1 MWTMPEPKGL
11 GRTTAMEAE
20 KLNVVSEGCN
30 TRIVS
35 ICYIPPAWS
44 VFDCYLVVLK
54 DSIAWIQCSWY
65 DVKSCEIPMFVC
77 LSPSVAREG
86 SEAWN

>member
-1 MWTMPEPKGL
+1 MPEPKGL

-35 ICYIPPAWS
+35 NCYIFPLLDQ
-44 VFDCYLVVLK
+44 F
-54 DSIAWIQCSWY
+54 
-65 DVKSCEIPMFVC
+65 
-77 LSPSVAREG
+77 
-86 SEAWN
+86 